1 MKIHILTPFYRIH
14 LAQTLIHYYE
24 PMGIEWYPIVAPK
37 EDIPFDRDWIHPIHV
52 TELAPKETCARKFN
66 DFLDTQEVID
76 NDYYGFMCDDN
87 MYEPEFFDVIRKQ
100 TAKILIVSAY
110 RGDTLPPDYTVARH
124 GTNILKITSL
134 KNIRI
139 GQIDYCQYIIKGKI
153 FKQNRFDTFNKV
165 NDGVYAVN
173 LRLTYPNDIVF
184 LPDSYVFFNYLQPG
198 RYTTT
203 STFVKSTWSL
213 PNIIT

>member
-1 MKIHILTPFYRIH
+1 MKIHILTPFYRVH

-37 EDIPFDRDWIHPIHV
+37 EDIPFDMDWIYPIHV
-52 TELAPKETCARKFN
+52 IELSAKETCARKFN

-76 NDYYGFMCDDN
+76 DDYYGFMCDDN
-87 MYEPEFFDVIRKQ
+87 MYEPGFFDVIRQQ

-110 RGDTLPPDYTVARH
+110 RGDSIPRDGSAPH
-124 GTNILKITSL
+124 GTDILKITSL
-134 KNIRI
+134 KGIKISRI
-139 GQIDYCQYIIKGKI
+139 DFCQYIIKGEI

-165 NDGVYAVN
+165 SDGVYAVN
-173 LRLTYPNDIVF
+173 LRLKYPNDIIF

-213 PNIIT
+213 PEIIQ